1 MKDRA
6 VGDRGIKKGFGLT
19 MATRFLTLG
28 AATIIS
34 CLLISLGIFQFR
46 QARNMTNIVNH
57 RMTELESILTDA
69 DISVCDGMI
78 FRGSDVV
85 NLFRKYMTGESDY
98 EFVVRKNS
106 QEYILSRAEQV
117 VELTTP
123 TKGSYCNPAE
133 SFICAL
139 GRNVNGV
146 LIRVSFTGVE

>member
-1 MKDRA
+1 MKDRSDS
-6 VGDRGIKKGFGLT
+6 DRDVREGFGLT

-46 QARNMTNIVNH
+46 QARNMTNIVNR
-57 RMTELESILTDA
+57 RMTELESILADE

-78 FRGSDVV
+78 FRGGDVV
-85 NLFRKYMTGESDY
+85 NLFRKYVTGENDY

-106 QEYILSRAEQV
+106 QEYILNRAEEV
-117 VELTTP
+117 AELTTP

-133 SFICAL
+133 SYLCAME
-139 GRNVNGV
+139 RNANGV
-146 LIRVSFTGVE
+146 LIRVSFTGIE